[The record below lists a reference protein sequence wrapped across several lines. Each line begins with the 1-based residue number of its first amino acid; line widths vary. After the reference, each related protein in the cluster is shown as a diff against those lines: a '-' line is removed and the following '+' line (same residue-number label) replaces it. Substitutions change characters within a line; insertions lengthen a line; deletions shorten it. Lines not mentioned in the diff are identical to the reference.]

1 MHDVNILLSD
11 CSRGG
16 RTGMGCPG
24 KTVES
29 EAAPGPKRR
38 RRLRGEMTPW
48 RDSLRGSVGAVR
60 DNIHYPHV
68 RRGFRASRWRRE
80 TPTPT
85 RSPRWDQTHA
95 IRNAGRYPVPHPSL
109 ILVAAAP
116 FQTGQCPGWCAA
128 AGCLALAVDYAARS

>member
-60 DNIHYPHV
+60 DNIHYPQV
-68 RRGFRASRWRRE
+68 DRMEPRRASSGVPALIAHSVCRRTE
-80 TPTPT
+80 KQPCQQPSRAMVGEHAAT
-85 RSPRWDQTHA
+85 SP
-95 IRNAGRYPVPHPSL
+95 L
-109 ILVAAAP
+109 IEASS
-116 FQTGQCPGWCAA
+116 
-128 AGCLALAVDYAARS
+128 AR